1 MKKPDSEVFLSTKQL
16 GVTTDL
22 PGSLRMIKQIQSA
35 NECSTVCGFADH
47 VFVALA
53 SGHLMGIQPE
63 FQISLFEAISKS
75 KAQIVGMGIRDNYLL
90 LMEKGNPHHTVHVS
104 DLKSSNEVASWNHE
118 EGNLPIG
125 SLLAVVGQQVVMVDR
140 AKKRLSVYS
149 LSGEVKMNLACPLKG
164 RHWASIC
171 NAVDNSVIL
180 SDYSS
185 HKVHRININSGGA
198 IWTAEVKK
206 PMGVTCYRDKF
217 VLVATL
223 SKDVNIYILDITT
236 GKSHDMKYLT
246 STKNLKIKF
255 KEGCRFYGRHTHV
268 QIATFIVN
276 VSIKL
281 SMEIL

>member
-1 MKKPDSEVFLSTKQL
+1 MKKLDSEVFLSTKQL

-35 NECSTVCGFADH
+35 YECTTVCGFADH

-53 SGHLMGIQPE
+53 SGHLMRIQPE

-104 DLKSSNEVASWNHE
+104 DLKSSNEVASWTHK
-118 EGNLPIG
+118 EGNLAIG
-125 SLLAVVGQQVVMVDR
+125 SLLAVVGQQIVMVNR
-140 AKKRLSVYS
+140 AKERLSVYS
-149 LSGEVKMNLACPLKG
+149 LSGDLKMNLACPLKG

-185 HKVHRININSGGA
+185 HKVHCININSGGA

-217 VLVATL
+217 VFVITL
-223 SKDVNIYILDITT
+223 SKDVNICILDINT
-236 GKSHDMKYLT
+236 GMGHDMKHMT
-246 STKNLKIKF
+246 SSKDLENKF
-255 KEGCRFYGRHTHV
+255 
-268 QIATFIVN
+268 
-276 VSIKL
+276 
-281 SMEIL
+281 